1 MLQNRF
7 ASVTVSFFTR
17 NFSLAYGILHA
28 TSDVDHFITWIS
40 QVSRHNFWERSKDL
54 WSNSLPEDI
63 SSEFSDNNS
72 KSLMK
77 QYQYTIHAT
86 GRRVT
91 I

>member
-54 WSNSLPEDI
+54 
-63 SSEFSDNNS
+63 
-72 KSLMK
+72 
-77 QYQYTIHAT
+77 
-86 GRRVT
+86 
-91 I
+91 